1 MKKQTANVRQHIIDV
16 ARTLITHKGYSA
28 VGLAEIVKAA
38 GVPKG
43 SFYYYFQSKEEF
55 AEALLENY
63 FTRYLIQVEEQLRG
77 SEPARE
83 RLLRYFAFWKDT
95 QGADLPESKC
105 LVVKLG
111 AEVCDQY
118 DSMRSVLASGT
129 REIILRIAACIHQGQ
144 NDGSLQDGMDADA
157 LAEELYQL
165 WLGASLMAKIHTPEQ
180 AFDRAMSATK
190 RLLA

>member
-1 MKKQTANVRQHIIDV
+1 MKKQATNVRQHIIDV

-38 GVPKG
+38 GIPKG

-55 AEALLENY
+55 AQALLEHY
-63 FTRYLIQVEEQLRG
+63 FSNYLIQVDEQLRG
-77 SEPARE
+77 AELARE
-83 RLLRYFAFWKDT
+83 RLLRYFSFWKTT

-118 DSMRSVLASGT
+118 DSMRSVLARGT
-129 REIILRIAACIHQGQ
+129 LDIVARISACIRQGQ
-144 NDGSLQDGMDADA
+144 QDGSLSGDDDAED

-165 WLGASLMAKIHTPEQ
+165 WLGASLMAKIHDPDTS
-180 AFDRAMSATK
+180 FDKAMSATK
-190 RLLA
+190 RLLR

>member
-1 MKKQTANVRQHIIDV
+1 MKKQATNVRQHIIDV

-38 GVPKG
+38 GIPKG
-43 SFYYYFQSKEEF
+43 SFYYYFRSKEEF
-55 AEALLENY
+55 AEALLEHY
-63 FTRYLIQVEEQLRG
+63 FTHYLVQVEEQLRG

-83 RLLRYFAFWKDT
+83 RLLRYFAFWKAT

-118 DSMRSVLASGT
+118 DSMRSVLAKGT
-129 REIILRIAACIHQGQ
+129 LEIIGRITACIQQGQ
-144 NDGSLQDGMDADA
+144 NDGSLSANRDAEA

-165 WLGASLMAKIHTPEQ
+165 WLGASLMAKIHGPEQ
-180 AFDRAMSATK
+180 AFDKAMSATK

>member
-1 MKKQTANVRQHIIDV
+1 MKKKAANVRQHIIDV

-28 VGLAEIVKAA
+28 VGLAEIVKTA
-38 GVPKG
+38 GIPKG

-55 AEALLENY
+55 AEALLEHYFSNY
-63 FTRYLIQVEEQLRG
+63 LVQVDEQLRG

-83 RLLRYFAFWKDT
+83 RLLRYFSFWKVT

-118 DSMRSVLASGT
+118 DSMRSVLAIGT
-129 REIILRIAACIHQGQ
+129 REIVDRISACILQGQ
-144 NDGSLQDGMDADA
+144 QDGSLAGDEDAKD
-157 LAEELYQL
+157 LGEELYQL
-165 WLGASLMAKIHTPEQ
+165 WLGASLMAKIHDPDTS
-180 AFDRAMSATK
+180 FDKALNATK
-190 RLLA
+190 RLLR

>member
-1 MKKQTANVRQHIIDV
+1 MRQHIIDV

-38 GVPKG
+38 GIPKG
-43 SFYYYFQSKEEF
+43 SFYYYFRSKEEF
-55 AEALLENY
+55 AEALLEHY
-63 FTRYLIQVEEQLRG
+63 FTHYLVQVEEQLRG

-83 RLLRYFAFWKDT
+83 RLLRYFAFWKAT

-118 DSMRSVLASGT
+118 DSMRSVLAKGT
-129 REIILRIAACIHQGQ
+129 LEIIGRITACIQQGQ
-144 NDGSLQDGMDADA
+144 NDGSLSANRDAEA

-165 WLGASLMAKIHTPEQ
+165 WLGASLMAKIHEPEQ
-180 AFDRAMSATK
+180 AFDKAMSATK

>member
-1 MKKQTANVRQHIIDV
+1 MKKQAANVRQHIIDV

-38 GVPKG
+38 GIPKG

-55 AEALLENY
+55 AEALLEHYFSNY
-63 FTRYLIQVEEQLRG
+63 LVQVDEQLRG
-77 SEPARE
+77 SEPAKE
-83 RLLRYFAFWKDT
+83 RLLRYFSFWKVT

-118 DSMRSVLASGT
+118 DSMRSVLAIGT
-129 REIILRIAACIHQGQ
+129 REIVDRISACILQGQ
-144 NDGSLQDGMDADA
+144 QDGSLAGDEDAKD
-157 LAEELYQL
+157 LGEELYQL
-165 WLGASLMAKIHTPEQ
+165 WLGASLMAKIHDPDTS
-180 AFDRAMSATK
+180 FDKALNATK
-190 RLLA
+190 RLLR

>member
-1 MKKQTANVRQHIIDV
+1 MKKQATNVRQHIIDV

-38 GVPKG
+38 GIPKG
-43 SFYYYFQSKEEF
+43 SFYYYFRSKEEF
-55 AEALLENY
+55 AEALLEHY
-63 FTRYLIQVEEQLRG
+63 FTHYLVQVEEQLRG

-83 RLLRYFAFWKDT
+83 RLLRYFAFWKAT

-118 DSMRSVLASGT
+118 DSMRSVLAKGT
-129 REIILRIAACIHQGQ
+129 LEIIGRITACIQQGQ
-144 NDGSLQDGMDADA
+144 NDGSLSANRDAEA

-165 WLGASLMAKIHTPEQ
+165 WLGASLMAKIHVPEQ
-180 AFDRAMSATK
+180 AFDKAMSATK

>member
-63 FTRYLIQVEEQLRG
+63 FTHYLIQVEEQLRG

-83 RLLRYFAFWKDT
+83 RLLRYFAFWKVT

-129 REIILRIAACIHQGQ
+129 REIILRITACIHQ
-144 NDGSLQDGMDADA
+144 
-157 LAEELYQL
+157 AEAAHCRPKWTQR
-165 WLGASLMAKIHTPEQ
+165 P
-180 AFDRAMSATK
+180 
-190 RLLA
+190 LLKSFTSSGWARP

>member
-129 REIILRIAACIHQGQ
+129 REITLRIAACIHQGQ

-180 AFDRAMSATK
+180 AFDRAMGATK

>member
-1 MKKQTANVRQHIIDV
+1 MKKQATNVRQHIIDV

-38 GVPKG
+38 GIPKG
-43 SFYYYFQSKEEF
+43 SFYYYFRSKEEF
-55 AEALLENY
+55 AEALLEHY
-63 FTRYLIQVEEQLRG
+63 FTHYLVQVEEQLRG

-83 RLLRYFAFWKDT
+83 RLLRYFAFWKAT

-118 DSMRSVLASGT
+118 DSMRSVLAKGT
-129 REIILRIAACIHQGQ
+129 LEIIGRITACIQQGQ
-144 NDGSLQDGMDADA
+144 NDGSLSANRDAEA

-165 WLGASLMAKIHTPEQ
+165 WLGASLMAKIHEPEQ
-180 AFDRAMSATK
+180 AFDKAMSATK

>member
-1 MKKQTANVRQHIIDV
+1 MKKHATNVRQHIIDV

-38 GVPKG
+38 GIPKG

-55 AEALLENY
+55 AQALLEHY
-63 FTRYLIQVEEQLRG
+63 FSNYLIQVDEQLRG
-77 SEPARE
+77 AEPARE
-83 RLLRYFAFWKDT
+83 RLLRYFTFWKTT

-118 DSMRSVLASGT
+118 DSMRTVLATGT
-129 REIILRIAACIHQGQ
+129 LDIVARISACILQGQ
-144 NDGSLQDGMDADA
+144 QDGSLSGDDDAED

-165 WLGASLMAKIHTPEQ
+165 WLGASLMAKIHDPDTS
-180 AFDRAMSATK
+180 FDKSMNATK
-190 RLLA
+190 RLLR

>member
-63 FTRYLIQVEEQLRG
+63 FTHYLTQVEEQLRG

-83 RLLRYFAFWKDT
+83 RLLRYFAFWKVT

-129 REIILRIAACIHQGQ
+129 REIILRITACIHQGQ
-144 NDGSLQDGMDADA
+144 SDGSLPSEVDAEA

-165 WLGASLMAKIHTPEQ
+165 WLGASLMAKIHTPDQ
-180 AFDRAMSATK
+180 AFDKAMSATK

>member
-1 MKKQTANVRQHIIDV
+1 MKKQATNVRQHIIDV

-38 GVPKG
+38 GIPKG

-55 AEALLENY
+55 AEALLEHY
-63 FTRYLIQVEEQLRG
+63 FRNYLIQVDEQLRG
-77 SEPARE
+77 AESARE
-83 RLLRYFAFWKDT
+83 RLLRYFSFWKTT

-118 DSMRSVLASGT
+118 DSMRSVLATGT
-129 REIILRIAACIHQGQ
+129 REIVSRISACILQGQ
-144 NDGSLQDGMDADA
+144 HDGSLSGDVDADE

-165 WLGASLMAKIHTPEQ
+165 WLGASLMAKIHDPDMS
-180 AFDRAMSATK
+180 FDKALNATK
-190 RLLA
+190 RLLV

>member
-1 MKKQTANVRQHIIDV
+1 MKKQATNVRQHIIDV

-38 GVPKG
+38 GIPKG

-55 AEALLENY
+55 AEALLEHY
-63 FTRYLIQVEEQLRG
+63 FSSYLVQVDEQLRG
-77 SEPARE
+77 PEPARE
-83 RLLRYFAFWKDT
+83 RLLRYFSFWKTT

-118 DSMRSVLASGT
+118 DSMRSVLVTGT
-129 REIILRIAACIHQGQ
+129 REIMLRISDAILQGQ
-144 NDGSLQDGMDADA
+144 EDGSLPADYDAKE

-165 WLGASLMAKIHTPEQ
+165 WLGASLMAKIHDPDTS
-180 AFDRAMSATK
+180 FTKAMNATK
-190 RLLA
+190 RLLG

>member
-1 MKKQTANVRQHIIDV
+1 MKKQATNARQHIIDV

-38 GVPKG
+38 GIPKG

-55 AEALLENY
+55 AEALLEHYFLNY
-63 FTRYLIQVEEQLRG
+63 LVQVDEQLRG
-77 SEPARE
+77 PEPARE
-83 RLLRYFAFWKDT
+83 RLLRYFSFWKTT

-118 DSMRSVLASGT
+118 DSMRSVLAAGT
-129 REIILRIAACIHQGQ
+129 GEIVGRISACIRQGQ
-144 NDGSLQDGMDADA
+144 QDGSLPSDADA
-157 LAEELYQL
+157 EDFAEELYQL
-165 WLGASLMAKIHTPEQ
+165 WLGASLMAKIHDPDIS
-180 AFDRAMSATK
+180 FDRAMNATE
-190 RLLA
+190 RLLR

>member
-1 MKKQTANVRQHIIDV
+1 MRQHIIDV

-28 VGLAEIVKAA
+28 VGLAEIVKTA
-38 GVPKG
+38 GIPKG

-55 AEALLENY
+55 AEALLEHYFSNY
-63 FTRYLIQVEEQLRG
+63 LVQVDEQLRG

-83 RLLRYFAFWKDT
+83 RLLRYFSFWKVT

-118 DSMRSVLASGT
+118 DSMRSVLAIGT
-129 REIILRIAACIHQGQ
+129 REIVDRISACILQGQ
-144 NDGSLQDGMDADA
+144 QDGSLAGDEDAKD
-157 LAEELYQL
+157 LGEELYQL
-165 WLGASLMAKIHTPEQ
+165 WLGASLMAKIHDPDTS
-180 AFDRAMSATK
+180 FDKALNATK
-190 RLLA
+190 RLLR

>member
-1 MKKQTANVRQHIIDV
+1 MKKQAANVRQHIIDV

-38 GVPKG
+38 GIPKG

-55 AEALLENY
+55 AEALLEHYFSNY
-63 FTRYLIQVEEQLRG
+63 LVQVDEQLRG

-83 RLLRYFAFWKDT
+83 RLLRYFSFWKVT

-118 DSMRSVLASGT
+118 DSMRSVLAIGT
-129 REIILRIAACIHQGQ
+129 REIVDRISACILQGQ
-144 NDGSLQDGMDADA
+144 QDGSLAGDEDAKD
-157 LAEELYQL
+157 LGEELYQL
-165 WLGASLMAKIHTPEQ
+165 WLGASLMAKIHDPDTS
-180 AFDRAMSATK
+180 FDKALNATK
-190 RLLA
+190 RLLR

>member
-1 MKKQTANVRQHIIDV
+1 MKKQAANVRQHIIDV

-38 GVPKG
+38 GIPKG

-55 AEALLENY
+55 AEALLEHYFSNY
-63 FTRYLIQVEEQLRG
+63 LVQVDEQLRG

-83 RLLRYFAFWKDT
+83 RLLRYFSFWKVT

-118 DSMRSVLASGT
+118 DSMRSVLALGT
-129 REIILRIAACIHQGQ
+129 REIVDRISACILQGQ
-144 NDGSLQDGMDADA
+144 QDGSLAGDEDAKD
-157 LAEELYQL
+157 LGEELYQL
-165 WLGASLMAKIHTPEQ
+165 WLGASLMAKIHDPDTS
-180 AFDRAMSATK
+180 FDKALNATK
-190 RLLA
+190 RLLR